1 MNGSRLSVNRVCAA
15 GTAFLGVLSIVTIIS
30 AFPFCSK
37 YYSNRV
43 AVPVVYS
50 AGVFLCSSFC
60 GLSAPEAGVILG

>member
-1 MNGSRLSVNRVCAA
+1 MNGSKLSVNHVCAA
-15 GTAFLGVLSIVTIIS
+15 GIAFLGV
-30 AFPFCSK
+30 PFCSK

-50 AGVFLCSSFC
+50 AGVLLCSSFC